1 MMRSLYAGVSGLKNH
16 QVRMDVLGN
25 NIANVNTNGFKKG
38 RVTFQD
44 MLSQTLTGAARPGDD
59 KGGVN
64 PQQVGL
70 GMTIASID
78 TIHTNG
84 SVQVTGKNTDLA
96 IMGEGF
102 FINKLGNETFYTR
115 AGNFNIDRDGLL
127 VNPANGYKVQ
137 GWSANRSANGEFLVN
152 TSSSIG
158 ELKIPVGAKD
168 SAKGTA
174 TVDFKCNLNSLTP
187 VVSPNAQLAPDF
199 VFKNSHSAEA
209 LVYDSY
215 GQSHKMT
222 VNFTRQGV
230 NVWRAQVSM
239 ADGTNVVADVPGG
252 RQNETNIMYFSFN
265 RNGTIASVSDTQPDA
280 APNNLVEGTKLLAN
294 LSFRLPD
301 GSDNSIQLNFGTAGL
316 VDGVTQFDQK
326 STTKSVY
333 QDGYAMGYMQS
344 FNIDDQGAITGI
356 FSNGQKRLLGQ
367 VALATFTNPG
377 GLEKVG
383 DTNFVQSNNS
393 GMANIGPSGIAGKG
407 KIIAGTLEMS
417 NVDLADQMTD
427 MIVTQRGFQANTKIV
442 TSVDTLLQDII
453 NMVR

>member
-25 NIANVNTNGFKKG
+25 NISNVNTNGFKKG

-44 MLSQTLTGAARPGDD
+44 MLSQTLSGAARPGDD

-96 IMGEGF
+96 ILGEGF
-102 FINKLGNETFYTR
+102 FINKKGNETFYTR
-115 AGNFNIDRDGLL
+115 SGNFNIDRDGML

-137 GWSANRSANGEFLVN
+137 GWQAQRGASGEFMVN
-152 TSSSIG
+152 TSTTIG
-158 ELKIPVGAKD
+158 DLRIPVGEKDPAK
-168 SAKGTA
+168 A
-174 TVDFKCNLNSLTP
+174 TGMVDFKCNLNSLTP
-187 VVSPNAQLAPDF
+187 VVAPNADLSPDF

-215 GQSHKMT
+215 GEAHKMT
-222 VNFTRQGV
+222 VRFTRQGV
-230 NVWRAQVSM
+230 NIWRAQFSV
-239 ADGTNVVADVPGG
+239 ADGTNVVSDAPGG
-252 RQNETNIMYFSFN
+252 RQNDTNILYFSFN
-265 RNGTIASVSDTQPDA
+265 RNGTIAAVTDTQPDA
-280 APNNLVEGTKLLAN
+280 APANLVEGNKLQAN

-301 GSDNSIQLNFGTAGL
+301 GSDNTIQLNFGTAGL

-326 STTKSVY
+326 STTKSVW
-333 QDGYAMGYMQS
+333 QDGYAMGYMQA
-344 FNIDDQGAITGI
+344 FNIDDSGAITGI
-356 FSNGQKRLLGQ
+356 FSNGQKRMLGQ

-377 GLEKVG
+377 GLEKAG
-383 DTNFVQSNNS
+383 SNYFMASNNS
-393 GMANIGPSGIAGKG
+393 GNARVSAALTEDKGTIRAG
-407 KIIAGTLEMS
+407 ALEMS
-417 NVDLADQMTD
+417 NVDLSEEFTD
-427 MIVTQRGFQANTKIV
+427 MIVTQRGFQANSRTIQ
-442 TSVDTLLQDII
+442 TSDQMLQEVLTLK
-453 NMVR
+453 R